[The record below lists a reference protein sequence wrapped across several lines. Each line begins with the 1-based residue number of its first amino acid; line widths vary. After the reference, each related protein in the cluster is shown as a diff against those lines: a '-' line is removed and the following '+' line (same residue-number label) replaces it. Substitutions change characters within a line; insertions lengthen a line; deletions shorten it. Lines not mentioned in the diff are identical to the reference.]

1 MFGPIR
7 LLALALGIECI
18 ILEIWRVGLDT
29 TLLSTF
35 LFPFLVYTIPETG
48 IERVQALA
56 DISRSALCCHSNET
70 RAPIANPPNS
80 AQLEGTPTI
89 PPTYSHRVR
98 QRRRPLRKATHY
110 VWLLTSSKRLN
121 ELARYDFGPLQRRF
135 VTNTSANFNPPSS
148 NL

>member
-1 MFGPIR
+1 
-7 LLALALGIECI
+7 
-18 ILEIWRVGLDT
+18 VGLDT

-89 PPTYSHRVR
+89 PPTYIQVCAVVWECGEGQTDRHTDTQTTVITIYFAS
-98 QRRRPLRKATHY
+98 ATPHALHIGL
-110 VWLLTSSKRLN
+110 VGLTSTATGRK
-121 ELARYDFGPLQRRF
+121 
-135 VTNTSANFNPPSS
+135 NFALSG
-148 NL
+148 LLRDWREHQ